1 MEFNA
6 STDKVIQYFDNLFL
20 SGNPT
25 GSDFYW
31 QKNYNRLNV
40 LQEGDLCY
48 QGFCLGIVFSWN
60 GGHGWRI
67 SGTSK
72 MPKFKPLLENGM
84 KLINSYDP
92 KFDCSTIQFNKNYKV
107 KKHIDSNNVGE
118 SYIIGLGSYSGGEL
132 IVYDEQDEPT
142 YVNINHRF
150 YKFNGSKYWHET
162 ADFIGERITLVF
174 FKLGGEHKNMKKI
187 KK

>member
-60 GGHGWRI
+60 GGHGWR
-67 SGTSK
+67 K

-132 IVYDEQDEPT
+132 IVYDEHDVPT
-142 YVNINHRF
+142 YININHRF
-150 YKFNGSKYWHET
+150 YKFNGSKYYHET
-162 ADFIGERITLVF
+162 ASYIGERITLVF
-174 FKLGGEHKNMKKI
+174 FKLGGKHKNMAKTKK
-187 KK
+187 